1 MRKYN
6 RKILTALVMAYKKG
20 LINIKPLQRWISIKQ
35 NLYHIVKYL
44 IYIALF
50 VLVILLIEFNF
61 LPDLQLDKYIYL
73 GKIFISRARIIKGI
87 VYGFIGLNLYQLGKY
102 VTQVYYVRWAMKH
115 YDMNANNIE
124 ILNRVT
130 FKITV

>member
-20 LINIKPLQRWISIKQ
+20 LINIKPLNRWISIKQ
-35 NLYHIVKYL
+35 NLYHILKYF

-50 VLVILLIEFNF
+50 VLMILLIEFNL
-61 LPDLQLDKYIYL
+61 LPDLHLDSNIYL

-87 VYGFIGLNLYQLGKY
+87 NYGFIVLNLYQLSKY
-102 VTQVYYVRWAMKH
+102 LLQVYYVRWTMRH
-115 YDMNANNIE
+115 YDMNSNNIE

-130 FKITV
+130 YRITV